1 MIMTTIVV
9 NIIVPSNISIISSS
23 SSIIALSTSSLELAI
38 QLGSSSCLWPAV
50 FLCHQQ
56 LVDLLNT
63 IFHIHNHNCQHNHH
77 CFHNYKQTRWE
88 VVAVTSCFSLPP
100 TISWGRQY
108 QHNTISSTTPTYVA
122 TISQRTAHNLWLNL
136 QTINHG
142 LYCIH
147 KNFAGHWDPPFPSHD
162 VMMLYFGCPSA
173 SNVMTASIIEHPLIT
188 VYNATLADICHNWR
202 WCTLFE
208 PVPFFFHRERK
219 ILASF
224 GQFGLFCC

>member
-1 MIMTTIVV
+1 MTTIVV
-9 NIIVPSNISIISSS
+9 NIIVPSNISIIISS

-100 TISWGRQY
+100 TISWGRHY

-147 KNFAGHWDPPFPSHD
+147 KKFCGALKPTFPKWRCYD
-162 VMMLYFGCPSA
+162 VIFWLPQC
-173 SNVMTASIIEHPLIT
+173 L
-188 VYNATLADICHNWR
+188 
-202 WCTLFE
+202 
-208 PVPFFFHRERK
+208 
-219 ILASF
+219 
-224 GQFGLFCC
+224 